1 MVAAKPKS
9 GKERPIARKRGAS
22 PAGSKAMDAT
32 ASVRKGGASAR
43 RQAADSFA
51 VKIAG
56 TRTYIAYAILLALA
70 ALVIAM
76 LYAAAPARAQPA
88 VSAPPA
94 AASANDP
101 MGAVKGVVDQAIAVF
116 RNQQLSP
123 AQRMTQLRAIAEA
136 HIDFASMARS
146 AVGYHWNKL
155 TADQQAQFVPLFTK
169 FIEDVVLSRIQ
180 SYSVQKIQSQIETTA
195 ITFTRE
201 QLDDPGDAQVY
212 STVVVQDRPNPLKV
226 NYMLRQA
233 DHQWKIYDI
242 TVDAISVI
250 ANYRNQFNRVI
261 NNEGYDKLV
270 SILQQKTQT
279 LSNSI
284 GQE

>member
-1 MVAAKPKS
+1 MVASKPKS
-9 GKERPIARKRGAS
+9 GKERPIERKRGANS
-22 PAGSKAMDAT
+22 AGSKAADSALGVRRGNT
-32 ASVRKGGASAR
+32 AAR

-76 LYAAAPARAQPA
+76 LYAAAPARAQ
-88 VSAPPA
+88 SAAP
-94 AASANDP
+94 AASAAAPASGP
-101 MGAVKGVVDQAIAVF
+101 MSATKDVVNQAIAVF
-116 RNQQLSP
+116 RDQQISQ
-123 AQRMTQLRAIAEA
+123 ADRMKQLRAIAEA

-146 AVGYHWNKL
+146 SVGYHWRTL
-155 TADQQAQFVPLFTK
+155 TPDQQAQFTPLFTK

-180 SYSVQKIQSQIETTA
+180 SYSVQKIQSQIQSTT
-195 ITFTRE
+195 INFTRE
-201 QLDDPGDAQVY
+201 LTNGSDAQVF
-212 STVVVQDRPNPLKV
+212 STVVLQDQPNPLTV
-226 NYMLRQA
+226 NYML
-233 DHQWKIYDI
+233 HQVSGNWMIYDI

-270 SILQQKTQT
+270 SILQQKTQALGSS
-279 LSNSI
+279 LS
-284 GQE
+284 Q

>member
-1 MVAAKPKS
+1 
-9 GKERPIARKRGAS
+9 
-22 PAGSKAMDAT
+22 MDAT
-32 ASVRKGGASAR
+32 TGVRRGGAAAR
-43 RQAADSFA
+43 RQAANSFA

-76 LYAAAPARAQPA
+76 LYAAAPARAQTAAPA
-88 VSAPPA
+88 P
-94 AASANDP
+94 ASANDP

-116 RNQQLSP
+116 RNRQLSP
-123 AQRMTQLRAIAEA
+123 ADRMTQLRAIAEA

-146 AVGYHWNKL
+146 AVGYHWNSL
-155 TADQQAQFVPLFTK
+155 TPDQQAQFVPLFTK

-180 SYSVQKIQSQIETTA
+180 SYSVEKIQSQIESTA
-195 ITFTRE
+195 ITFNRE
-201 QLDDPGDAQVY
+201 HINSPDDAQVY
-212 STVVVQDRPNPLKV
+212 STVVVQDRPNPLSV
-226 NYMLRQA
+226 NYMLRQT
-233 DHQWKIYDI
+233 DGQWKIFDI
-242 TVDAISVI
+242 QVDAISVI

-270 SILQQKTQT
+270 SILRQKTQS

-284 GQE
+284 GQ